1 MKTACV
7 ILIGNEILSGR
18 TQESNLQ
25 YLGAGLNSVGIRVMA
40 GRVIPDITEVISEAV
55 NECRAEYDYLFTTGG
70 IGPTH
75 DDITADAVARAF
87 GVPLVRDEQAVA
99 ALRTH
104 YTSDDE
110 LTGPRLK
117 MCDVPEGAALIHNPI
132 SKAPGFR
139 IENVYVLAG
148 VPVIMQ
154 AMFEGL
160 KGDLTGGAPVL
171 SRSIA
176 AFVGESLLAA
186 GLSDIQNAHA
196 SVEIGSYPFIREGK
210 LGASLVIRS
219 TDGAAVEAAAEAVR
233 EMIVS
238 LGAEP
243 LEE

>member
-18 TQESNLQ
+18 TQDSNLK
-25 YLGAGLNSVGIRVMA
+25 YLGHGLNQAGIRLMGA
-40 GRVIPDITEVISEAV
+40 RVIPDITGVIADTV
-55 NECRAEYDYLFTTGG
+55 NQCRAEFDYLFTTGG

-87 GVPLVRDEQAVA
+87 GVPLVRDPDAVA
-99 ALRTH
+99 ALSTH
-104 YTSDDE
+104 YTGDDGLNE
-110 LTGPRLK
+110 QRLK
-117 MCDVPEGAALIHNPI
+117 MCDVPEGAVLIHNPI

-160 KGDLTGGAPVL
+160 KGDLSGGKPVL
-171 SRSIA
+171 SRSVA
-176 AFVGESLLAA
+176 AFLGESLLAG
-186 GLSDIQNAHA
+186 GLSDIQDAHA
-196 SVEIGSYPFIREGK
+196 AVEIGSYPFIREGK
-210 LGASLVIRS
+210 LGASLVVRS
-219 TDGAAVEAAAEAVR
+219 TDGAANDAAAEAVR
-233 EMIVS
+233 ELIIS

-243 LEE
+243 LDE